1 MFQKTGGRSDSVLCN
16 GSFWLVEVF
25 PKGKD
30 APDL

>member
-1 MFQKTGGRSDSVLCN
+1 MFLKIGGRSDSFLCN

-25 PKGKD
+25 HEGKD